1 MPAQR
6 SQQVERLYHQA
17 RERDPHERA
26 AFLDQACGDDDALRR
41 EVESLLAEDEG
52 VRSFLETPALARGGG
67 MTPERWRRIEQLCQ
81 AALERDRTLRGA
93 FLEEACAGDEELQ
106 REVESLL
113 AQEGQVGSFLEA
125 SPLEDLAAQE
135 AQAAIRFGSDSAQ
148 SALVGEQLGSYSIR
162 SLVAKGGMG
171 EVYCARDTK
180 LGRDVALKILPS
192 SFARDPDRLAR
203 FRREARLLASLNH
216 PHIAAIYGMEESGG
230 VHCLVMELVPGET
243 LAGAGPLPLTK
254 ALTICRQIAE
264 GLEEAHRKNIT
275 HRDIKPANIKVTPA
289 GAVKILDFGLAKAL
303 AWEQSEVDL
312 SELSQPSTVATEEGR
327 ILGTPGYMSP
337 EQVRGKAVDKQTDIW
352 SFGCV
357 LYELLSGK
365 PAFQRDTLTDT
376 IAAVLEREPDWQ
388 ALPPATPDAVRELLR
403 RCLQK
408 DKDSRL
414 RDIGDA
420 RIEIDEAL
428 TPLPLGTA
436 SGLTAPAP
444 EARRVRVTRFAAMF
458 GIALALAAALAVI
471 SVLYFNRAAPPEIRL
486 EVNTPPTG
494 DPLSF
499 AISPDGRRLVFSAS
513 EGKSQLWVRPL
524 DSLAPQPLA
533 GTDGASYPFWSPD
546 SASVG
551 FFADG
556 KLKRIDIVGGAPQVL
571 ADAVGG
577 RGGAW
582 NREGTIV
589 FAPSIN
595 APLLKVPA
603 TGGGEAVAATRL
615 ETGQTSH
622 RFPQFLPD
630 GRHLIYFVQGASTRG
645 VYAGS
650 LDGGPSKRLV
660 TADAAA
666 VVSPSGF
673 LLFPRETTLFA
684 QAFDLERQELSGSP
698 FTAAEQ
704 AAFDVVSD
712 AAGFS
717 ATSGILAYRTGSAV
731 APQLTWLD
739 RSGKSLGAIGAP
751 DRARLRD
758 VELSPDGKRVASSRT
773 VNGNMDVWLID
784 AARNVRTRFTF
795 DAALDRGP
803 VWAPD
808 GNRVAFISDRKGVN
822 NLYAKLSNG
831 AGADELLL
839 ESDRGK
845 VLNDWSSDGRF
856 LLFNSADPQT
866 GQDLWVLP
874 ISGDKKPFP
883 FLKTPFDQLHGQFS
897 PDGKWIAYES
907 NESGRSEIYVQP
919 FPGPGGKFQISASGG
934 AQVRWKNGK
943 EIFYV
948 SLDSKMMAAP
958 VKLSPDGQS
967 LETGTPVA
975 LFPVRMAGGPTQQG
989 SELLPLGLN
998 KQNYAASSDGQRFLV
1013 NLAADESAASHITII
1028 LNWQP
1033 KAK

>member
-1 MPAQR
+1 
-6 SQQVERLYHQA
+6 
-17 RERDPHERA
+17 
-26 AFLDQACGDDDALRR
+26 
-41 EVESLLAEDEG
+41 
-52 VRSFLETPALARGGG
+52 
-67 MTPERWRRIEQLCQ
+67 
-81 AALERDRTLRGA
+81 
-93 FLEEACAGDEELQ
+93 
-106 REVESLL
+106 
-113 AQEGQVGSFLEA
+113 
-125 SPLEDLAAQE
+125 
-135 AQAAIRFGSDSAQ
+135 
-148 SALVGEQLGSYSIR
+148 
-162 SLVAKGGMG
+162 
-171 EVYCARDTK
+171 
-180 LGRDVALKILPS
+180 
-192 SFARDPDRLAR
+192 
-203 FRREARLLASLNH
+203 
-216 PHIAAIYGMEESGG
+216 
-230 VHCLVMELVPGET
+230 MELVPGET

-303 AWEQSEVDL
+303 AWEQSEVDI

-444 EARRVRVTRFAAMF
+444 EARRVRVTWFAAML

-577 RGGAW
+577 RGGSW

-589 FAPSIN
+589 FAPSTIG
-595 APLLKVPA
+595 PLLKVLA
-603 TGGGEAVAATRL
+603 TGGAAVAATRL
-615 ETGQTSH
+615 ETGQPSH

-660 TADAAA
+660 NADAAA

-673 LLFPRETTLFA
+673 LLFPRARRPCL
-684 QAFDLERQELSGSP
+684 RKPS
-698 FTAAEQ
+698 
-704 AAFDVVSD
+704 
-712 AAGFS
+712 
-717 ATSGILAYRTGSAV
+717 TSRDKNFLAV
-731 APQLTWLD
+731 
-739 RSGKSLGAIGAP
+739 
-751 DRARLRD
+751 
-758 VELSPDGKRVASSRT
+758 
-773 VNGNMDVWLID
+773 
-784 AARNVRTRFTF
+784 
-795 DAALDRGP
+795 
-803 VWAPD
+803 
-808 GNRVAFISDRKGVN
+808 
-822 NLYAKLSNG
+822 
-831 AGADELLL
+831 
-839 ESDRGK
+839 
-845 VLNDWSSDGRF
+845 RF
-856 LLFNSADPQT
+856 LRPNRRPS
-866 GQDLWVLP
+866 
-874 ISGDKKPFP
+874 
-883 FLKTPFDQLHGQFS
+883 
-897 PDGKWIAYES
+897 
-907 NESGRSEIYVQP
+907 
-919 FPGPGGKFQISASGG
+919 
-934 AQVRWKNGK
+934 
-943 EIFYV
+943 
-948 SLDSKMMAAP
+948 M
-958 VKLSPDGQS
+958 
-967 LETGTPVA
+967 
-975 LFPVRMAGGPTQQG
+975 
-989 SELLPLGLN
+989 
-998 KQNYAASSDGQRFLV
+998 
-1013 NLAADESAASHITII
+1013 
-1028 LNWQP
+1028 
-1033 KAK
+1033 